1 MNKEMN
7 MDNVKIGDRI
17 RYESAA
23 GTIYGEVVNIFL
35 AKNAKRELIPWL
47 RIERIVN
54 NKPSIVII
62 AGTDRYLKMM
72 KFNVIF
78 RDAVAA

>member
-1 MNKEMN
+1 MN

-17 RYESAA
+17 GYESAA

-35 AKNAKRELIPWL
+35 AKNAKRELSPWL

-72 KFNVIF
+72 QFKVIF
-78 RDAVAA
+78 RDAVTA